1 MPLIIGALPK
11 KPSKTAEFTN
21 PPLDVVPVAEKIKAF
36 KKRDGKVV
44 LQSFEGRLLNVV

>member
-11 KPSKTAEFTN
+11 KPSKTAEFNN
-21 PPLDVVPVAEKIKAF
+21 PALNVVPIAEKIKAF
-36 KKRDGKVV
+36 KKRDVKVV